1 MWKYLL
7 LIWCRCLVEVEA
19 ARQHYVH
26 WNISN
31 SLFFNTNIIDITSSA
46 TKSDQAQASDYEQA
60 NIICPLYERRVPR
73 TLTEQYVVY
82 NVTKHEYDRCQLSSN
97 DAKIV
102 ALCNTP
108 YKPQF
113 FTLTFRSFS
122 PTPGAF
128 EFHPGQKYYFIA
140 TNYLDQQSNQRS
152 SEAVMSRP
160 KCSHPPMRLI
170 FRIKDDK
177 LGPDSR
183 DGHINQQSQHVTAA
197 AAAEDTIGRPREM
210 PMQTKISS
218 NSGISSAASSTSSVK
233 HLSNLSRTTLLV
245 QLITIFTAL
254 LLCQ

>member
-1 MWKYLL
+1 M
-7 LIWCRCLVEVEA
+7 
-19 ARQHYVH
+19 
-26 WNISN
+26 
-31 SLFFNTNIIDITSSA
+31 
-46 TKSDQAQASDYEQA
+46 
-60 NIICPLYERRVPR
+60 PR

-152 SEAVMSRP
+152 SSEAVMSRP

-177 LGPDSR
+177 LDPVSR
-183 DGHINQQSQHVTAA
+183 DGDKSQHVTAA
-197 AAAEDTIGRPREM
+197 AAAAEDTIERPREM

-218 NSGISSAASSTSSVK
+218 NSGISSASSTSSVK
-233 HLSNLSRTTLLV
+233 HLSNLSQTTLLV

>member
-140 TNYLDQQSNQRS
+140 TNYLENQRS
-152 SEAVMSRP
+152 EPSMSKP

-177 LGPDSR
+177 LDPVSR
-183 DGHINQQSQHVTAA
+183 DGDKSQHVTAA
-197 AAAEDTIGRPREM
+197 AAADEDTIGRPREM

-218 NSGISSAASSTSSVK
+218 NSGISSASSTSSVK